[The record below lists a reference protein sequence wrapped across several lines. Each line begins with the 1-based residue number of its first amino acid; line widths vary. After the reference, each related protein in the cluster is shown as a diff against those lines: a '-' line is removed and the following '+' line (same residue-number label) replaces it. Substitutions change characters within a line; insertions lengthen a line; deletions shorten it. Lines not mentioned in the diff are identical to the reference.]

1 MGNYFNLFGNSSEK
15 SETSEIPFNI
25 TSIRRKI
32 QELENSNEI
41 QDINKKL
48 ELYQKILE
56 NDNTKE
62 NDVLNYLLLYL
73 NLSKKVNNEDIFKSK
88 LDTYGCC
95 ISEEKYQANFQNYRR
110 TNSKKNIFNL
120 LNLIAGDL
128 DEDNNFI
135 KRKNFINDILNR
147 NDKEDSKSLKF
158 TKKIS
163 WDNKEL
169 YLHNLYLFFLRTLTK
184 KLKKFKKKDEDK
196 NATNSEIYKYY
207 KNLLDN
213 EKDKMRKAEIIEYIK
228 NINFFE
234 GDFFN
239 IYIKYFKEFL
249 MSIKLLFENK
259 FLENELASKEDQNM
273 FENFIILIATYEFKG
288 NEKRIISLWKAD
300 LCPLSREKKEK
311 LIEQKNLLNEDDESK
326 ISFELSNNKL
336 IKKKAGII
344 IYEINDIDNY
354 DFKTLLEDINKNV
367 NDDFEYE
374 YYLNKNLKV
383 SLYNSKLFII
393 QKKDIWK
400 QLIISILCSKAVK
413 EAIKSV
419 SKDIPM
425 SLFNDQQL
433 ISDIID
439 SISFFIYDTNF
450 SGITIENSLKIYEY
464 GLFYCL
470 SKSLSLSFYYSFN
483 IVINIHEIGGHFNN
497 RFQSFNSLENSFD
510 SPEINYDQH
519 LYSSYALEKKKE
531 SGESIEIALFGR
543 RLRKLKIKEALFIL
557 DPLNYNIGIDDFKTN
572 FNNCLNKE
580 YKEIVNK
587 TSNEIYLKRLDINID
602 DIPKDYNEYQAI
614 SNCVNLVNIDE
625 FSIEALPNH
634 FQEFYI
640 DSSDLK
646 FLRDTIEIIN
656 DWEKI
661 KINNS
666 N

>member
-1 MGNYFNLFGNSSEK
+1 MFGNSSEK

-249 MSIKLLFENK
+249 MSIKLVFENK

>member
-311 LIEQKNLLNEDDESK
+311 LIEQKNLLNEDDEYK

-419 SKDIPM
+419 CKDIPM

-519 LYSSYALEKKKE
+519 LYSSYALEKKKR
-531 SGESIEIALFGR
+531 I
-543 RLRKLKIKEALFIL
+543 
-557 DPLNYNIGIDDFKTN
+557 
-572 FNNCLNKE
+572 
-580 YKEIVNK
+580 
-587 TSNEIYLKRLDINID
+587 
-602 DIPKDYNEYQAI
+602 
-614 SNCVNLVNIDE
+614 
-625 FSIEALPNH
+625 
-634 FQEFYI
+634 
-640 DSSDLK
+640 
-646 FLRDTIEIIN
+646 
-656 DWEKI
+656 W
-661 KINNS
+661 
-666 N
+666 

>member
-419 SKDIPM
+419 CKDIPM

>member
-73 NLSKKVNNEDIFKSK
+73 NLSKKVNNEDIFKRK

-184 KLKKFKKKDEDK
+184 KLKKFKKKDEGK
-196 NATNSEIYKYY
+196 NATNSGIYKYY

-249 MSIKLLFENK
+249 MSIKLVFENK

-311 LIEQKNLLNEDDESK
+311 LIEQKNLLNEDDEYK

-580 YKEIVNK
+580 YKEIVNIASK
-587 TSNEIYLKRLDINID
+587 ETYLNRLGININ
-602 DIPKDYNEYQAI
+602 DIPKEYNDYQTI

>member
-419 SKDIPM
+419 CKDIPM

-656 DWEKI
+656 NWEKI

>member
-1 MGNYFNLFGNSSEK
+1 MGNNFNLFGNSSEK

-419 SKDIPM
+419 CKDIPM

-587 TSNEIYLKRLDINID
+587 ASNEIYLKRLDINID